1 MPYSLTG
8 NAILVDGG
16 QTTHGFPRWFSVDA
30 AAGGEYGSH
39 GERMAAF
46 AT

>member
-1 MPYSLTG
+1 MPYSLSG

-16 QTTHGFPRWFSVDA
+16 QTAHGFPRWFSVDA
-30 AAGGEYGSH
+30 AARGEYGSH